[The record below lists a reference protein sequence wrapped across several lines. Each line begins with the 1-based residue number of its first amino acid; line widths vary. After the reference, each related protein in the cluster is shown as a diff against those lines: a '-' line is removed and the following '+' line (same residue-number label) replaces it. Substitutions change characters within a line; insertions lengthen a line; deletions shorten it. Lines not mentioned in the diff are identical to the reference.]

1 MPNWGTGKWPK
12 EKEHVSPTSRAGRWC
27 RLHLLGAAGRRTHLS
42 RNNPALGHSPDF
54 QRRVFVFFFLSTRS
68 AHTSSLS
75 LQMQLDGE
83 RTEILIEVYDLRSG
97 LILCQAASSV
107 TPRLRISVYSFS
119 HVSIS
124 PPDVGGMH
132 QNSAAHLFSTS
143 SCSSTLVSVS
153 ARRDHRARSAY
164 GQKRKQLG
172 RQASSLD
179 FIISFSFFC
188 CSAIHK

>member
-1 MPNWGTGKWPK
+1 MTKRKRACLTHQQSRTVMPSPPSWCSRAANTPQSKQSCPRPL
-12 EKEHVSPTSRAGRWC
+12 SRLPTSRIC
-27 RLHLLGAAGRRTHLS
+27 
-42 RNNPALGHSPDF
+42 
-54 QRRVFVFFFLSTRS
+54 FFFLSTRS

-143 SCSSTLVSVS
+143 SSSSTLVSVS